1 MSVKIDW
8 RGLSKL
14 LEDQKK
20 LNEDVLKRLK
30 AAESRLAKLE
40 KPGKKKKEKA
50 EE

>member
-1 MSVKIDW
+1 MSFRFDW

-20 LNEDVLKRLK
+20 LNEEVLKRLK

-40 KPGKKKKEKA
+40 KPKKKKEA

>member
-1 MSVKIDW
+1 MSFRIDW
-8 RGLSKL
+8 RGLSKI

-40 KPGKKKKEKA
+40 KPTKKEDKV